1 MDAALAAWGL
11 VEERDEEQT
20 EAEPAVYHIWPENWD
35 TWRIWNRIQTQW
47 QVGFNGRTGL
57 NYAGVTAYLRDVVR
71 VRPRHFTH
79 KFMCIQAMEL
89 AALDEW
95 AKQRQQNTEG

>member
-1 MDAALAAWGL
+1 MFEDC
-11 VEERDEEQT
+11 DEEQADT
-20 EAEPAVYHIWPENWD
+20 SPAVYHIWPENRD

-47 QVGFNGRTGL
+47 RVGFNGRSGL
-57 NYAGVTAYLRDVVR
+57 DYAAVTAYLRDVER
-71 VRPRHFTH
+71 VAARTFAH

-95 AKQRQQNTEG
+95 DKQRQQTEG